1 MVTKALDVV
10 SQAIDSMKHALKLMH
25 GNTFFKVIN
34 DLYTFIQVVVIL
46 IVTVSEYVD
55 PSIFYGIMRIFLSG

>member
-10 SQAIDSMKHALKLMH
+10 SHAIDGMKHAIKLMH

-34 DLYTFIQVVVIL
+34 DLYAFIQVVVIL